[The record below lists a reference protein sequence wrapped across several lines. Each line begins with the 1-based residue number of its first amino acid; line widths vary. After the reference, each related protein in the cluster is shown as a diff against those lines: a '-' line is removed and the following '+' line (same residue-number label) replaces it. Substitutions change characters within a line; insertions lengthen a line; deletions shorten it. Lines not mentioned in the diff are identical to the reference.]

1 MCVFVRFQQK
11 FIAKYMC
18 RSFQLKEHQSMAR
31 KKTNQVPTLSHALNV
46 RVPSLLE
53 NEIRSVCKRHD
64 LSISHF
70 GRRAFQQYLATIKDK
85 PSLFEGAGQ

>member
-1 MCVFVRFQQK
+1 
-11 FIAKYMC
+11 
-18 RSFQLKEHQSMAR
+18 MAR
-31 KKTNQVPTLSHALNV
+31 KKTNQVPKLSHALNV

-70 GRRAFQQYLATIKDK
+70 GRKAFQQYLLAIKDK
-85 PSLFEGAGQ
+85 ASLFDGVKQ

>member
-1 MCVFVRFQQK
+1 
-11 FIAKYMC
+11 
-18 RSFQLKEHQSMAR
+18 MAR

-53 NEIRSVCKRHD
+53 NEIRSMCKRHD

-70 GRRAFQQYLATIKDK
+70 GRRAFQQYLLAIKDK
-85 PSLFEGAGQ
+85 ATLFESVTQ

>member
-1 MCVFVRFQQK
+1 
-11 FIAKYMC
+11 
-18 RSFQLKEHQSMAR
+18 MAR
-31 KKTNQVPTLSHALNV
+31 KKPNQIPELARALNV

-70 GRRAFQQYLATIKDK
+70 GRRAFQQYLASIKDK
-85 PSLFEGAGQ
+85 SSLFESVTQ

>member
-1 MCVFVRFQQK
+1 MMMFLRDL
-11 FIAKYMC
+11 
-18 RSFQLKEHQSMAR
+18 SFNKGETSMAR

-70 GRRAFQQYLATIKDK
+70 GRRAFQQYLATIKEK
-85 PSLFEGAGQ
+85 KSLFEEDVTQ

>member
-1 MCVFVRFQQK
+1 
-11 FIAKYMC
+11 
-18 RSFQLKEHQSMAR
+18 MAR
-31 KKTNQVPTLSHALNV
+31 KKTNEIPELARALNV

-70 GRRAFQQYLATIKDK
+70 GRRAFQQYLATIKEK
-85 PSLFEGAGQ
+85 ASLFESVTQ

>member
-1 MCVFVRFQQK
+1 
-11 FIAKYMC
+11 
-18 RSFQLKEHQSMAR
+18 MAR
-31 KKTNQVPTLSHALNV
+31 KKTNEISELARALNV

-70 GRRAFQQYLATIKDK
+70 GRRAFQQYLLTIKDK
-85 PSLFEGAGQ
+85 SSLFEGATP

>member
-1 MCVFVRFQQK
+1 
-11 FIAKYMC
+11 
-18 RSFQLKEHQSMAR
+18 MAR
-31 KKTNQVPTLSHALNV
+31 KKINQVPTLSHALNV

-70 GRRAFQQYLATIKDK
+70 GRRAFQQYLLAIKDK
-85 PSLFEGAGQ
+85 ASLFEGVIP

>member
-1 MCVFVRFQQK
+1 MT
-11 FIAKYMC
+11 
-18 RSFQLKEHQSMAR
+18 R
-31 KKTNQVPTLSHALNV
+31 KKTNQIPKLSRALNV

-53 NEIRSVCKRHD
+53 IEIRSVCKRHD

-85 PSLFEGAGQ
+85 ASLFEEVTQ

>member
-1 MCVFVRFQQK
+1 
-11 FIAKYMC
+11 
-18 RSFQLKEHQSMAR
+18 MAR
-31 KKTNQVPTLSHALNV
+31 KKTNQIHTLSHALNV

-85 PSLFEGAGQ
+85 ASLFDGVTQ

>member
-1 MCVFVRFQQK
+1 
-11 FIAKYMC
+11 
-18 RSFQLKEHQSMAR
+18 MAR
-31 KKTNQVPTLSHALNV
+31 KKTNKIPELSRAVNV

-85 PSLFEGAGQ
+85 ASLFEGVTQ

>member
-1 MCVFVRFQQK
+1 
-11 FIAKYMC
+11 
-18 RSFQLKEHQSMAR
+18 MAR
-31 KKTNQVPTLSHALNV
+31 KKTNEIPELARALNV

-70 GRRAFQQYLATIKDK
+70 GRRAFQQYLAAIKDK
-85 PSLFEGAGQ
+85 ASLFEEVTQ

>member
-1 MCVFVRFQQK
+1 
-11 FIAKYMC
+11 
-18 RSFQLKEHQSMAR
+18 MAR

-46 RVPSLLE
+46 RVPTLLE

-70 GRRAFQQYLATIKDK
+70 GRRAFQQYLSTIKEK
-85 PSLFEGAGQ
+85 TSLFESVTQ

>member
-1 MCVFVRFQQK
+1 
-11 FIAKYMC
+11 
-18 RSFQLKEHQSMAR
+18 MAR
-31 KKTNQVPTLSHALNV
+31 KKTNLIPKLSNALNV

-53 NEIRSVCKRHD
+53 SEIRSVCKRHD

-85 PSLFEGAGQ
+85 SSLFEEVTQ

>member
-1 MCVFVRFQQK
+1 
-11 FIAKYMC
+11 
-18 RSFQLKEHQSMAR
+18 MAR
-31 KKTNQVPTLSHALNV
+31 KKTNQIPELARALNV

-53 NEIRSVCKRHD
+53 SEIRSVCKRHD

-85 PSLFEGAGQ
+85 SSLFEGVTQ

>member
-1 MCVFVRFQQK
+1 
-11 FIAKYMC
+11 
-18 RSFQLKEHQSMAR
+18 MAR
-31 KKTNQVPTLSHALNV
+31 KKTNVPSLSHALNV

-70 GRRAFQQYLATIKDK
+70 GRRAFQQYLASIKDK
-85 PSLFEGAGQ
+85 SSLFEGVTQ